1 MVFSDEPDPTSSENG
16 LQTNIMISEGFANLP
31 CYFLRDCTRK
41 KHFPQQFQLKVI
53 CHPVWPKFQVV
64 TMAPKRPSNGSS
76 SGRAPKKGKT
86 GEELA
91 DQVEKEK
98 ETIAGLP
105 FWNLLMDDVDDMF
118 QSFGTVTDF
127 FMATYP
133 TFAERKKL
141 TEMLMTH
148 FGSGENVLSSDFTPG
163 IKSFALWQVCYHVE
177 AGNKG
182 LVINEYMKNL
192 IKLVIIYGP
201 KTDAS
206 CQAGVEYPVIQALV
220 PSYFDSPW
228 ETECVD
234 ASAYQSQSVGFT
246 KGWTRGLAF
255 LYVAHM
261 IIKHDLVDHYKK
273 ELPKA
278 YANFCLLKGMVTAD
292 FASELDRI
300 NANRGTLPKISLNT
314 SGSFLCAFQLAA
326 KHCWKLSVCKFSLLF
341 VFSKSW

>member
-1 MVFSDEPDPTSSENG
+1 
-16 LQTNIMISEGFANLP
+16 
-31 CYFLRDCTRK
+31 
-41 KHFPQQFQLKVI
+41 
-53 CHPVWPKFQVV
+53 
-64 TMAPKRPSNGSS
+64 MAPKRPSNGSS

-105 FWNLLMDDVDDMF
+105 FWNLLMDDVDNMLQD
-118 QSFGTVTDF
+118 FGSVTEF
-127 FMATYP
+127 FMTTYP
-133 TFAERKKL
+133 TFDERKKL

-148 FGSGENVLSSDFTPG
+148 FGAGENVLSSDFTPG
-163 IKSFALWQVCYHVE
+163 IKSFALWQLCYHIE

-192 IKLVIIYGP
+192 IKLVIIHGP

-206 CQAGVEYPVIQALV
+206 SQAGVEYPVIQALV

-234 ASAYQSQSVGFT
+234 ASTYHSQSVGFT

-255 LYVAHM
+255 LYVTHM
-261 IIKHDLVDHYKK
+261 IIKHDLVKHYQK
-273 ELPKA
+273 EMPKA
-278 YANFCLLKGMVTAD
+278 FANFCLLKGMVTGD

-300 NANRGTLPKISLNT
+300 NANRGTLPPRYLLTLLDLSCT
-314 SGSFLCAFQLAA
+314 FF
-326 KHCWKLSVCKFSLLF
+326 CWQPLLLICC
-341 VFSKSW
+341 W